1 MKSGKLTAATTLVMS
16 GVATAQPIA
25 SWDMQSVQDPNGEGA
40 PRGNPVVRD
49 LAPNG
54 LFSGNLGD
62 NPFFASLRGGVPLGD
77 GDDLLWYFSPIT
89 GFDYPTVNMGAPAAF
104 YNPTSL
110 FGMGDGI
117 SYNASAT
124 FDPNLDPGVG
134 GVVEGAFYPIDN
146 YGNEFEL
153 LGTHTREFM
162 FRSNGDTTDLNA
174 DGEWTGNFA
183 PSGGPSTNGF
193 FVPAKDAQV
202 IWWHDNPA
210 RLLLV
215 ANESAPGGLLMGFA
229 GLDAFGGNVFAVV
242 QANARNYLN
251 GEWVYVKLTY
261 DASAPTFSGAQ
272 YLVEITTDTD
282 PGAGVSLVTD
292 RLVGNFNPFWSSLRP
307 GAGGN
312 PLIGL
317 RSFGDNF
324 DGRQFDGLID
334 AIQISD
340 GIVSPTDMMGVTVPP
355 PVATS
360 GPIARWGMAPAFG
373 EVVDPN
379 DAAVVLNPGEAGA
392 QPVSLDSR
400 TASGEGDFLGGSSY
414 TPTFPYGSR
423 EVVAQTSAA
432 DEHLYCF
439 TGENFDGDA
448 FNGDFPSVS
457 DGAPASLF
465 AAGQAPA
472 VTASFDSS
480 AFNSPAIGALVYPSD
495 RYGDEMAFQGSFTLE
510 AVYNTSS
517 NSSQTVIFQGEA
529 RERYRMTVSG
539 SGVSLSLTDATQTV
553 TSATLPD
560 GVVDHTGGDWV
571 YTRASYDD
579 IAQTITISSKDE
591 FGNEDSV
598 TVATVGGFGPLPT
611 GSDGNMFIG
620 RDFFNPILEPEN
632 FNGLI
637 DEVQITSGTLSAGD
651 AMVALST
658 DPCSRADLDGDNQL
672 TDLDVA
678 IMLGLIENPPACLGD
693 PDCAVADFDG
703 NGTVDFFDLLSYL
716 RAFDADSPNC
726 TG

>member
-1 MKSGKLTAATTLVMS
+1 MKSRKLTAAAVFMMS

-25 SWDMQSVQDPNGEGA
+25 SWDMQSVQDPNGDGA
-40 PRGNPVVRD
+40 PRGNPVVAD

-54 LFSGNLGD
+54 MFSGNLGD
-62 NPFFASLRGGVPLGD
+62 NPFFAALRGGVPLGD

-110 FGMGDGI
+110 FGIGDGV
-117 SYNASAT
+117 SYDASAT

-162 FRSNGDTTDLNA
+162 FRSNGDTTDLNG

-193 FVPAKDAQV
+193 FVPAKDAQA

-210 RLLLV
+210 RLLLI

-242 QANARNYLN
+242 TANARNYLN

-282 PGAGVSLVTD
+282 PSAGVNLVTD
-292 RLVGNFNPFWSSLRP
+292 RVVGNFNPFWSALRP
-307 GAGGN
+307 GTGGN
-312 PLIGL
+312 PLVGL

-340 GIVSPTDMMGVTVPP
+340 GVVSPSDMMGVTVPP
-355 PVATS
+355 PAATS
-360 GPIARWGMAPAFG
+360 GPIARWGMAPAFDT
-373 EVVDPN
+373 VIDPN
-379 DAAVVLNPGEAGA
+379 DPAVVLNPGEAGA

-400 TASGEGDFLGGSSY
+400 TGSGEGDFLGGASY

-439 TGENFDGDA
+439 TGENVDGDA
-448 FNGDFPSVS
+448 FNGDFPSVP
-457 DGAPASLF
+457 DGAPVSLF

-480 AFNSPAIGALVYPSD
+480 AFNSPAIGAVVYPSD

-517 NSSQTVIFQGEA
+517 SAPQTLIFQGEA

-539 SGVSLSLTDATQTV
+539 SGVSLSLTDASQTV
-553 TSATLPD
+553 TGATLPD
-560 GVVDHTGGDWV
+560 GAVDHTNGDWV
-571 YTRASYDD
+571 YTRATYDD
-579 IAQTITISSKDE
+579 LAQTITIASKDE
-591 FGNEDSV
+591 FGNEASV
-598 TVATVGGFGPLPT
+598 TVGTPGGFGPLPT

-620 RDFFNPILEPEN
+620 RDFFNPILEPQN

-637 DEVQITSGTLSAGD
+637 DEVQITSGPLLARD
-651 AMVALST
+651 AMVVLSS
-658 DPCSRADLDGDNQL
+658 DPCSPADLDGDNLL

-678 IMLGLIENPPACLGD
+678 IMLDLIENPPVCPGD
-693 PDCAVADFDG
+693 PDCSIADFDG

-716 RAFDADSPNC
+716 KVFDADTANC